1 MITTKRNMNAALRSK
16 RNAAHK
22 DRKRAV
28 KRDRVNNAAIWR
40 IINTG
45 V

>member
-1 MITTKRNMNAALRSK
+1 MNKRSLNAALRSK

-22 DRKRAV
+22 DRKRAI
-28 KRDRVNNAAIWR
+28 KRDRINNAAIWR
-40 IINTG
+40 IINVG